1 MSQENIAHNIGNL
14 KDIKKIYGTM
24 HNTNSGKYFSVP
36 STRPAYPE
44 YEIGLFADSTKF
56 VTITTFSSQFNIESA
71 NSIAVSSL
79 SERELFDF
87 LCFLVLSIISLVS
100 FIALIKAI
108 LTNYAV
114 GEYSFNSEGVTFYT
128 RVNTFVFRYDE
139 CAQIGLRY
147 MKSRASKVYFVY
159 LFTIIC

>member
-1 MSQENIAHNIGNL
+1 MR
-14 KDIKKIYGTM
+14 
-24 HNTNSGKYFSVP
+24 KYEVNPFSKLVY
-36 STRPAYPE
+36 SASA
-44 YEIGLFADSTKF
+44 ILMLISCGLM
-56 VTITTFSSQFNIESA
+56 VQ
-71 NSIAVSSL
+71 IAVSSL